1 LRRSASAG
9 FSLLELL
16 IVIALVA
23 VMTAGVLAGTG
34 LIGGAQ
40 ERGAS
45 ALILAAVR
53 VGMTRAN
60 TDGLPVRMV
69 MDLDNGI
76 VSLEQT
82 RGRMLRVQSDEAEPS
97 AAAGAAAANEAER
110 MAEEETK
117 RIQEGPR
124 EAPPTFAP
132 LSKDGDEITEFGAG
146 RPLGGKVR
154 FIGVQTEHDPK
165 MRTEGRA
172 YLYFWPGGGT
182 ERAVI
187 TLGRPEDGGEP
198 RSILVSALTGR
209 ANVVKGAVE
218 FDDPLE
224 DVDFGEREVQ

>member
-1 LRRSASAG
+1 M
-9 FSLLELL
+9 L

-23 VMTAGVLAGTG
+23 VMTTGVLAGTG
-34 LIGGAQ
+34 LLGGAQ

-45 ALILAAVR
+45 ALILAAIR

-69 MDLDNGI
+69 MDLDKSL

-82 RGRMLRVQSDEAEPS
+82 RGRMLRVQNEDDERS
-97 AAAGAAAANEAER
+97 GAAGAAAANEAER
-110 MAEEETK
+110 LAEEEAK

-132 LSKDGDEITEFGAG
+132 LSKEGDELSEFGAG

-165 MRTEGRA
+165 VRTEGRA

-187 TLGRPEDGGEP
+187 SLGRPEDGGEP
-198 RSILVSALTGR
+198 RSVIVSALTGR
-209 ANVVKGAVE
+209 ANVVRGAVE
-218 FDDPLE
+218 FDDPLQ
-224 DVDFGEREVQ
+224 DADFGEREIE